1 MKRHLFFFSFF
12 IILALILYNYFTG
25 FFTLALPIDAPQVY
39 KHKILLLP
47 LDSRPPCKKFV
58 IDIGKIANIEIITP
72 PPEILD
78 YYTQA
83 GNTDALGYWLENNI
97 SNVDAAVIS
106 IDQLIHGGLIAA
118 REAATEPQTENN
130 ALLLLEKIHAEH
142 PDVPIYAFNIL
153 PRINPPASIDN
164 YKDQKNLIKYS
175 RLTDELATFDNP
187 KDLKEI
193 REIAKKLPPAFL
205 QKYCAIYAQN
215 TLLNE
220 KLSEMAKSGIIKKLI
235 IGQDDGEDFGIPN
248 MEKKQIQRYLVNR
261 NISDEL
267 VSITHGAD
275 EVALTLLYDINKTW
289 KNTTTKI
296 YVEYNDLTTPS
307 LIMPYMA
314 TSVAS
319 TVNEKI
325 RLMHAQSVDSP
336 DKADFVLFVFIG
348 TDKNLNTRHES
359 AQRLQ
364 NLLTKKY
371 KIALVDLSKHFS
383 AEETLFPIL
392 INQDIPTNQFI
403 AYAGWNTVSNSI
415 GTALVQGAVFCTE
428 LPHRTTRNALL
439 SLYKNN
445 LTFLNNRYMEDY
457 FYLKDVIEPINTSLK
472 NAGYA
477 NVYDLDMDHNYKWAN
492 FMLQQALNER
502 ATRFKHTKA
511 FRQYLPIILDGK
523 ESNLRIKDMYIDT
536 SYPWPRTF
544 EIYMQTQLFLEE
556 CPN

>member
-1 MKRHLFFFSFF
+1 MKRHLYFFSFF
-12 IILALILYNYFTG
+12 ILLTLILYNHFTG
-25 FFTLALPIDAPQVY
+25 AFIPSLPVDASQVY

-47 LDSRPPCKKFV
+47 LDSRPPCKNFV
-58 IDIGKIANIEIITP
+58 IDIGKIANIEVITP

-83 GNTDALGYWLENNI
+83 GNTDALDHWLENNI

-106 IDQLIHGGLIAA
+106 MDQLIHGGLIAA
-118 REAATEPQTENN
+118 REAATEPQNEAK
-130 ALLLLEKIHAEH
+130 ALLLLKKIHTEH
-142 PDVPIYAFNIL
+142 PTIPVYAFNIL

-175 RLTDELATFDNP
+175 RLTNELGFFDNP
-187 KDLKEI
+187 NDLKEI
-193 REIAKKLPPAFL
+193 REIEKKLSPVFL
-205 QKYCAIYAQN
+205 QKYRAIYTQN

-220 KLSEMAKSGIIKKLI
+220 KLSEMAKNGIIKKLI

-248 MEKKQIQRYLVNR
+248 MEKKQIQRYLLNR
-261 NISDEL
+261 NIPDDL

-289 KNTTTKI
+289 ENTTTKI
-296 YVEYNDLTTPS
+296 YIEYNDLTTPS

-314 TSVAS
+314 TSVSS

-336 DKADFVLFVFIG
+336 DKADFVLFVFVG
-348 TDKNLNTRHES
+348 TDKNLNTRYES

-364 NLLTKKY
+364 ALLKKKY
-371 KIALVDLSKHFS
+371 RIALVDLSEHFS

-392 INQDIPTNQFI
+392 INHDIPLNQFI
-403 AYAGWNTVSNSI
+403 AYAGWNTVSNSV

-428 LPHRTTRNALL
+428 LPHQTTKHALL

-457 FYLKDVIEPINTSLK
+457 FYLKDVIEPINNTLK
-472 NAGYA
+472 SAGYT

-492 FMLQQALNER
+492 IMLQQALNER

-511 FRQYLPIILDGK
+511 FRQYIPITLNGK

-544 EIYMQTQLFLEE
+544 EIYMQTHLFLEE
-556 CPN
+556 CST